1 LVEESRRVLHGM
13 KHDYDRLRH
22 ALDGMAQRVK
32 EAMHE
37 ALQALRRFDAIGA
50 SQIIHDDPDINALQQ
65 DIEDLA
71 ARFISRWQPLLRDL
85 RRVLALLMVAG
96 ELERIGDYAKQIAL
110 QVRRAREAGYTPLLT
125 TDLQELGALTE
136 HILTAS
142 IAAFLSEDATT
153 ARAIATLDDQV
164 DARRRAILEAVRQMA
179 LNDAAL
185 FDAALASLEITRAL
199 ERVADR
205 ATNIAERTVYLATAA
220 HESLNA

>member
-1 LVEESRRVLHGM
+1 MEESRRVLHGM

-65 DIEDLA
+65 DIEDLT

-85 RRVLALLMVAG
+85 RRVLTLLMVAG

-142 IAAFLSEDATT
+142 IAAFLAEDATT

-164 DARRRAILEAVRQMA
+164 DARRRAILDAARQMA
-179 LNDAAL
+179 LNDIAL

-220 HESLNA
+220 HESLNT

>member
-1 LVEESRRVLHGM
+1 VLHGM

-65 DIEDLA
+65 DIEDLT

-85 RRVLALLMVAG
+85 RRVLTLLMVAG

-142 IAAFLSEDATT
+142 IAAFLAEDV
-153 ARAIATLDDQV
+153 RSS
-164 DARRRAILEAVRQMA
+164 ARRRG
-179 LNDAAL
+179 
-185 FDAALASLEITRAL
+185 TR
-199 ERVADR
+199 
-205 ATNIAERTVYLATAA
+205 
-220 HESLNA
+220 

>member
-1 LVEESRRVLHGM
+1 VLHGM
-13 KHDYDRLRH
+13 KHDYDRLHR

-65 DIEDLA
+65 DIEDLT

-85 RRVLALLMVAG
+85 RRVLTLLMVAG

-142 IAAFLSEDATT
+142 IAAFLAEDVTA
-153 ARAIATLDDQV
+153 ARAVAALDDQV
-164 DARRRAILEAVRQMA
+164 DARRRAILDAARQMA
-179 LNDAAL
+179 LNDIAL

-220 HESLNA
+220 HESLNT

>member
-1 LVEESRRVLHGM
+1 MGALHSM
-13 KHDYDRLRH
+13 AHDYEYVRH
-22 ALDGMAQRVK
+22 TIDAMAQRVK
-32 EAMHE
+32 GAFHDC
-37 ALQALRRFDAIGA
+37 LQALRRFDAIGA

-65 DIEDLA
+65 DIEDLT

-85 RRVLALLMVAG
+85 RRVLALLIVAG
-96 ELERIGDYAKQIAL
+96 ELERIGDYAKQVAA
-110 QVRRAREAGYTPLLT
+110 QVRRAREAGYTPLLM

-142 IAAFLSEDATT
+142 IAAFLAEDATA
-153 ARAIATLDDQV
+153 ARAVATLDDQV
-164 DARRRAILEAVRQMA
+164 DARRRTILEAVRQMV

-205 ATNIAERTVYLATAA
+205 ATNIAERTVYLDTAA

>member
-1 LVEESRRVLHGM
+1 M

-220 HESLNA
+220 HESLNT

>member
-1 LVEESRRVLHGM
+1 MEESRRVLHGI

-65 DIEDLA
+65 DIEDLT

-85 RRVLALLMVAG
+85 RRVLTLLMVAG

>member
-1 LVEESRRVLHGM
+1 MLHGM
-13 KHDYDRLRH
+13 KHDYDRLHR

-65 DIEDLA
+65 DIEDLT

-85 RRVLALLMVAG
+85 RRVLTLLMVAG

-142 IAAFLSEDATT
+142 IAAFLAEDVTA
-153 ARAIATLDDQV
+153 ARAVAALDDQV
-164 DARRRAILEAVRQMA
+164 DARRRAILDAARQMA
-179 LNDAAL
+179 LNDIAL

-220 HESLNA
+220 HESLNT

>member
-1 LVEESRRVLHGM
+1 MLHGM
-13 KHDYDRLRH
+13 KHDYDGLHH
-22 ALDGMAQRVK
+22 ALDGMVQRVK
-32 EAMHE
+32 GAMHE

-65 DIEDLA
+65 DIEDLT

-85 RRVLALLMVAG
+85 RRVLTLLMVAG

-179 LNDAAL
+179 LNDATL

-205 ATNIAERTVYLATAA
+205 ATNIAERTVYLDTAA
-220 HESLNA
+220 HESLNT

>member
-1 LVEESRRVLHGM
+1 
-13 KHDYDRLRH
+13 
-22 ALDGMAQRVK
+22 MAQRVK

-125 TDLQELGALTE
+125 TESPGVGGANRTYPDCQYC
-136 HILTAS
+136 S
-142 IAAFLSEDATT
+142 IPCRRCHGS
-153 ARAIATLDDQV
+153 
-164 DARRRAILEAVRQMA
+164 ARRRG
-179 LNDAAL
+179 
-185 FDAALASLEITRAL
+185 TR
-199 ERVADR
+199 
-205 ATNIAERTVYLATAA
+205 
-220 HESLNA
+220 

>member
-1 LVEESRRVLHGM
+1 MLHGM
-13 KHDYDRLRH
+13 KHDYDRLHR

-142 IAAFLSEDATT
+142 IAAFLAEDATT

-164 DARRRAILEAVRQMA
+164 DARRRAILAAARQMA
-179 LNDAAL
+179 LNDASL

-220 HESLNA
+220 HESLNT

>member
-1 LVEESRRVLHGM
+1 MLHGM

-65 DIEDLA
+65 DIEDLT

-85 RRVLALLMVAG
+85 RRVLTLLMVAG

-142 IAAFLSEDATT
+142 IAAFLAEDVTA
-153 ARAIATLDDQV
+153 ARAVAALDDQV
-164 DARRRAILEAVRQMA
+164 DARRRAILDAARQMA
-179 LNDAAL
+179 LNDIAL

-220 HESLNA
+220 HESLNT

>member
-1 LVEESRRVLHGM
+1 
-13 KHDYDRLRH
+13 
-22 ALDGMAQRVK
+22 
-32 EAMHE
+32 
-37 ALQALRRFDAIGA
+37 
-50 SQIIHDDPDINALQQ
+50 
-65 DIEDLA
+65 
-71 ARFISRWQPLLRDL
+71 
-85 RRVLALLMVAG
+85 MVAG

>member
-1 LVEESRRVLHGM
+1 MLHGM

-65 DIEDLA
+65 DIEDLT

-85 RRVLALLMVAG
+85 RRVLTLLMVAG

-220 HESLNA
+220 HESLNT

>member
-1 LVEESRRVLHGM
+1 VLHGM

-65 DIEDLA
+65 DIEDLT

-85 RRVLALLMVAG
+85 RRVLTLLMVAG

-142 IAAFLSEDATT
+142 IAAFLAEDVTA
-153 ARAIATLDDQV
+153 ARAVAALDDQV
-164 DARRRAILEAVRQMA
+164 DARRRAILDAARQMA
-179 LNDAAL
+179 LNDIAL

-220 HESLNA
+220 HESLNT